1 MLIVDNVEGN
11 FKFHPENGF
20 NIKNFEG
27 EEEDEELFYLQK
39 ELLQLIEESPDDIRK
54 YMPTLRE
61 NMKQL
66 RA

>member
-11 FKFHPENGF
+11 FKFHPESGY

-27 EEEDEELFYLQK
+27 EEEDEELYYLQK
-39 ELLQLIEESPDDIRK
+39 ELLQMVEESPDDIRK

-61 NMKQL
+61 NMKQP